1 MLDSLAKRYGKLP
14 TEVLRKGDSFDI
26 SVMDVALTYEK
37 YQRDKE
43 SGNIDTSMYDMD
55 ALKQAA
61 DRAKEDHENKQQS
74 ISKKNET
81 TGKSS

>member
-1 MLDSLAKRYGKLP
+1 MLDTLAQRYSKLP
-14 TEVLRKGDSFDI
+14 SEVLRKGDSFDI

-37 YQRDKE
+37 YQRDKD

-61 DRAKEDHENKQQS
+61 DKAKEEHENRQQS
-74 ISKKNET
+74 ISKKDEST
-81 TGKSS
+81 

>member
-1 MLDSLAKRYGKLP
+1 MLDTLATRYGKLP
-14 TEVLRKGDSFDI
+14 SEVLRKGDSLDI

-37 YQRDKE
+37 YQRDKG

-61 DRAKEDHENKQQS
+61 DKAKDKHENRQQS
-74 ISKKNET
+74 IQQKDET
-81 TGKSS
+81 IGKGS

>member
-1 MLDSLAKRYGKLP
+1 MLDTLATRYSKLP
-14 TEVLRKGDSFDI
+14 SEVLRKGDSFDL

-43 SGNIDTSMYDMD
+43 GGSIDTNMYDMD

-61 DRAKEDHENKQQS
+61 EEAKENHENRQQS
-74 ISKKNET
+74 IQQKD
-81 TGKSS
+81 GKT

>member
-1 MLDSLAKRYGKLP
+1 MLDTLATRYSKLP
-14 TEVLRKGDSFDI
+14 SEVLRKGDSFDL

-43 SGNIDTSMYDMD
+43 GGSIDTNMYDMD

-61 DRAKEDHENKQQS
+61 EEAKENHENRQQS
-74 ISKKNET
+74 IQQKDRKT
-81 TGKSS
+81 

>member
-1 MLDSLAKRYGKLP
+1 MLDTLATRYSKLP
-14 TEVLRKGDSFDI
+14 SEVLRKGDSFDL

-43 SGNIDTSMYDMD
+43 SGKIDTKMYDMD

-61 DRAKEDHENKQQS
+61 DRAKENHENRQQNIQQKDES
-74 ISKKNET
+74 TK
-81 TGKSS
+81 